1 MNPAIS
7 NSLAILKLQTTLE
20 ELPEN
25 LVGIPDATHFFAPGA
40 YARSII
46 LPKGSTVIG
55 KMHRHA
61 HINVISYGSVRVSTY
76 EGFKDYSG
84 HNLFVSLPNV
94 KRSVRALEETC
105 WTTIHITNETD
116 LAKIEEDVIIAEDS
130 EEFLS
135 KFREMIGGAE

>member
-7 NSLAILKLQTTLE
+7 NSLAILKLQTALAE
-20 ELPEN
+20 HPDN
-25 LVGIPDATHFFAPGA
+25 LVDIPDATHVFAPGA
-40 YARSII
+40 YARTII
-46 LPKGSTVIG
+46 LPKGSAVVG

-61 HINVISYGSVRVSTY
+61 HVNVISYGSVRVSTY

-94 KRSVRALEETC
+94 KRAVHALEETC
-105 WTTIHITNETD
+105 WTTIHITNEAD

-135 KFREMIGGAE
+135 TFREMIGGAE